1 MANDKPFTT
10 FKALSFDCYGT
21 LVNWEGGLSKAL
33 EPIVSQLPPDHA
45 YSKDPTLALQRFND
59 LSDEL
64 EQSQPKLRYDVNLA
78 TACKELAAEVGVT
91 IPDSVAEAVGSGPG
105 KWPAFPDTIA
115 GLEILKKHYKLI
127 ILSNIN
133 NDNIKATV
141 VDNLAPVEFDAVY
154 TAENIGSY
162 KPSHNNFRYLFQHAK
177 EELDIDFE
185 KGDLLHVARSLPADH
200 APAKELGL
208 RSVWI
213 ARGGDKK
220 EGYGVGGNYEDL
232 LAKGKVAFEW
242 KFDTIG
248 DFAKEVARQFGD
260 A

>member
-1 MANDKPFTT
+1 MGDDKPLTS
-10 FKALSFDCYGT
+10 FKALSFDCFGT
-21 LVNWEGGLSKAL
+21 LINWEGGLTQAL
-33 EPIVSQLPPDHA
+33 EPIVSQLPSDHA
-45 YSKDPTLALQRFND
+45 YSKNPNLAVQRFND
-59 LSDEL
+59 LSDEI
-64 EQSQPKLRYDVNLA
+64 EVEKPKLRYDVNLA
-78 TACKELAAEVGVT
+78 TAAKQLAAELGVS
-91 IPDSVAEAVGSGPG
+91 IPESVAEAVGTGPG
-105 KWPAFPDTIA
+105 TWSAFPDTVA

-141 VDNLAPVEFDAVY
+141 ADNLAPVEFDAVY

-162 KPSHNNFRYLFQHAK
+162 KPSHNNFKYLFQHAK

-185 KGDLLHVARSLPADH
+185 KGDLLHVARSLKADH
-200 APAKELGL
+200 VPAKEIGL

-220 EGYGVGGNYEDL
+220 EGYGVGGNYEEL
-232 LAKGKVAFEW
+232 SAQGKVAFEW